1 MQVDAG
7 MSKGSRKTGIAPGR
21 GQNLTSSIVQDL
33 GIAIVTGTY
42 SDKNP
47 FPVEAD
53 LCTQYG
59 ASRSVLRE
67 AVKMLTAK
75 GLLGAR
81 PRQGTWVQPEDSWNL
96 FDPDVMRWLL
106 ERKLSLSLLVE
117 FTQIRLAVEP
127 AAAAMAAVEAGPSE
141 KAAVERALDRMIAAE
156 RGDDDPLASDIAFHS
171 AVLLASGNRFFAQLR
186 ELIETALRFSIR
198 TTNRFKGVRLASVN
212 DHKKVSDAILRGDA
226 AAAERAMRAL
236 IEEALD
242 LIRRGE
248 GIDAKGERVRLG
260 NGRLVRHT

>member
-1 MQVDAG
+1 
-7 MSKGSRKTGIAPGR
+7 MSKASRKVTISLGR

-33 GIAIVTGTY
+33 GIAIVTGKY
-42 SDKNP
+42 SDRNP

-106 ERKLSLSLLVE
+106 ERKLSLSLLIE

-127 AAAAMAAVEAGPSE
+127 AAAAMAATEAGAAE
-141 KAAVERALDRMIAAE
+141 KLEVEHALQRMIAAE
-156 RGDDDPLASDIAFHS
+156 QGEDDPLASDIAFHS
-171 AVLLASGNRFFAQLR
+171 AILLASGNRFFAQLR

-198 TTNRFKGVRLASVN
+198 TTNRFKGVRLASVD
-212 DHKKVSDAILRGDA
+212 DHKKVSDAILAGDA
-226 AAAERAMRAL
+226 EAAQIAMRAL
-236 IEEALD
+236 IEEALE
-242 LIRRGE
+242 LIRKGE
-248 GIDAKGERVRLG
+248 GIDGRGERVRLG
-260 NGRLVRHT
+260 DTRLIRR

>member
-1 MQVDAG
+1 M
-7 MSKGSRKTGIAPGR
+7 GITPGR

-33 GIAIVTGTY
+33 GIAIVTGKY

-59 ASRSVLRE
+59 ASRSILRE

-81 PRQGTWVQPEDSWNL
+81 PRQGTWVQPEESWNL

-106 ERKLSLSLLVE
+106 ERKFSLSLLIE

-127 AAAAMAAVEAGPSE
+127 AAAAMAAIEAGPAE
-141 KAAVERALDRMIAAE
+141 KASIERALKRMVAAE
-156 RGDDDPLASDIAFHS
+156 HGEDDPLASDIAFHIS
-171 AVLLASGNRFFAQLR
+171 ILRASGNRFYAQLR

-212 DHKKVSDAILRGDA
+212 DHKKVLDAILAGNSV
-226 AAAERAMRAL
+226 AAETAMRAL

-242 LIRRGE
+242 LIRKGE
-248 GIDAKGERVRLG
+248 GIDAKGERVNLG
-260 NGRLVRHT
+260 AARASRR

>member
-1 MQVDAG
+1 M
-7 MSKGSRKTGIAPGR
+7 IAPGR

-42 SDKNP
+42 SDRNP

-53 LCTQYG
+53 LCKQYG
-59 ASRSVLRE
+59 ASRSILRE

-81 PRQGTWVQPEDSWNL
+81 PRQGTWVQPEESWNL

-106 ERKLSLSLLVE
+106 ERKFSLSLLIE

-127 AAAAMAAVEAGPSE
+127 AAAAMAATEAGPAE
-141 KAAVERALDRMIAAE
+141 KAAIESALSRMQAAE
-156 RGDDDPLASDIAFHS
+156 HGEDDPLSSDIAFHIS
-171 AVLLASGNRFFAQLR
+171 ILRASGNRFYAQLR

-212 DHKKVSDAILRGDA
+212 DHKKVSDAILAGNP
-226 AAAERAMRAL
+226 AAAEKAMRAL

-242 LIRRGE
+242 LIRKGE
-248 GIDAKGERVRLG
+248 GIDAKGERVVLTA
-260 NGRLVRHT
+260 VRGARR